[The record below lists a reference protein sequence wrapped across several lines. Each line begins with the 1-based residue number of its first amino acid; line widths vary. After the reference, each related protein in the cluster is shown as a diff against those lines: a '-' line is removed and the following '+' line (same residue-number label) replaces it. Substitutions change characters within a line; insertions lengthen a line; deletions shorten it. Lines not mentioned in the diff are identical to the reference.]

1 MLNQEVFTALLSK
14 NYKAFCPLL
23 ASLIAIDLDQAASDL
38 IQAISKA
45 FNRSAKHIL
54 RQNISYL

>member
-14 NYKAFCPLL
+14 NCKALCPFL
-23 ASLIAIDLDQAASDL
+23 ASFIATDLDQAASDF
-38 IQAISKA
+38 IQAINKA
-45 FNRSAKHIL
+45 FNRSTKHIL